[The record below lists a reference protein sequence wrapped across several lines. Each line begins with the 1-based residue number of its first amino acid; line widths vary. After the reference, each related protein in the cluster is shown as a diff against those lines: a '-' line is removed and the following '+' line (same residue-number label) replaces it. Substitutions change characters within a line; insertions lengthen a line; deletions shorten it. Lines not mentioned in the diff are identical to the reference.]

1 MNNHITNLENK
12 ELVVNWH
19 ITEACN
25 FKCTYCFAKW
35 DKDSKELIH
44 NVNAVENLLDELL
57 KLPHTLNQKYGTKF
71 TGLRL
76 NLVGGETFLYQS
88 KVLNIIHEAK
98 KRGFTLSA
106 ITNASKLNDKI
117 LTVIAENFCSIGFS
131 VDSIEDVTNLKIGR
145 SQKDMPM
152 NITKMLKDITHLRQL
167 NLELDIKIN
176 TVVSSLNYTEDLSKL
191 IEVTQPSKWKI
202 FKVLPSITNE
212 YAIGDNDFLSFL
224 SRHASYNDIIF
235 SEDND
240 EMTDSYLMVD
250 PLGRFFQNS
259 NQGKGYIYS
268 DGIVDS
274 GVEVALNQVNFDID
288 KFLGRYRQKLIPLVN
303 VA

>member
-35 DKDSKELIH
+35 DKNGKELLH
-44 NVNAVENLLDELL
+44 SAPKVENLLDELL
-57 KLPHTLNQKYGTKF
+57 KLPNILNQKYATKF

-76 NLVGGETFLYQS
+76 NLVGGETFLYKA
-88 KVLNIIHEAK
+88 KVLNIIHKAK
-98 KRGFTLSA
+98 KRGFSLSA
-106 ITNASKLNDKI
+106 ITNASKLDDEFLKE
-117 LTVIAENFCSIGFS
+117 IATNFSSIGFS
-131 VDSIEDVTNLKIGR
+131 VDSIDSVTNLKIGR
-145 SQKDMPM
+145 AYKGLAMS
-152 NITKMLKDITHLRQL
+152 IVKMMADIEHLRYL
-167 NLELDIKIN
+167 NPNLDIKIN
-176 TVVSSLNYTEDLSKL
+176 TVVSSLNHTENLSQL
-191 IEVTQPSKWKI
+191 IEIAKPSKWKI
-202 FKVLPSITNE
+202 FKVLPSTTDEYMISNNE
-212 YAIGDNDFLSFL
+212 FLGFL
-224 SRHASYNDIIF
+224 ARHGIYNDIIF

-259 NQGKGYIYS
+259 NRGNGYIYS
-268 DGIVDS
+268 DAILNL

-288 KFLGRYRQKLIPLVN
+288 KFLGRYRQKIIPLLN
-303 VA
+303 VV

>member
-35 DKDSKELIH
+35 NKDSKELLH
-44 NVNAVENLLDELL
+44 NTTAVESLLDEIL
-57 KLPHTLNQKYGTKF
+57 KLVGILNQKYATKF

-76 NLVGGETFLYQS
+76 NLVGGETFLYKA
-88 KVLNIIHEAK
+88 KVLNIIDEAK

-106 ITNASKLNDKI
+106 ITNASKLDYEI
-117 LTVIAENFCSIGFS
+117 LTVIAENFCSMGFS
-131 VDSIEDVTNLKIGR
+131 VDSIEDATNLKIGR
-145 SQKDMPM
+145 SQKDVPM
-152 NITKMLKDITHLRQL
+152 NIAKMLADIAQLRLL
-167 NLELDIKIN
+167 NPELDIKIN
-176 TVVSSLNYTEDLSKL
+176 TVVSSLNYLEDLSEL
-191 IEVTQPSKWKI
+191 IEIANPSKWKI

-212 YAIGDNDFLSFL
+212 YAISDNDFLAFVA
-224 SRHASYNDIIF
+224 RHAAYNDIIF

-259 NQGKGYIYS
+259 NQGNGYIYS
-268 DGIVDS
+268 DAIVDL
-274 GVEVALNQVNFDID
+274 GIELALNQVNFDID
-288 KFLGRYRQKLIPLVN
+288 KFLGRYRQKLIPLLN

>member
-44 NVNAVENLLDELL
+44 NANALENLLDELL
-57 KLPHTLNQKYGTKF
+57 KLPHILNQKYATKF

-76 NLVGGETFLYQS
+76 NLVGGETFLYQA

-117 LTVIAENFCSIGFS
+117 LTVIAENFSSIGFS

-145 SQKDMPM
+145 SQK
-152 NITKMLKDITHLRQL
+152 HLQ
-167 NLELDIKIN
+167 
-176 TVVSSLNYTEDLSKL
+176 
-191 IEVTQPSKWKI
+191 
-202 FKVLPSITNE
+202 
-212 YAIGDNDFLSFL
+212 
-224 SRHASYNDIIF
+224 
-235 SEDND
+235 
-240 EMTDSYLMVD
+240 
-250 PLGRFFQNS
+250 
-259 NQGKGYIYS
+259 
-268 DGIVDS
+268 
-274 GVEVALNQVNFDID
+274 
-288 KFLGRYRQKLIPLVN
+288 
-303 VA
+303 